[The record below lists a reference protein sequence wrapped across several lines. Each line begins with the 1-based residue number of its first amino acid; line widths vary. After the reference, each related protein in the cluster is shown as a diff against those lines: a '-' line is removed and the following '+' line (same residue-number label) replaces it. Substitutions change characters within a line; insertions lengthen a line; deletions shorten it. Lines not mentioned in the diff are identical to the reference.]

1 MPDHPP
7 SRAETALV
15 ILDMQNDI
23 VHTDSP
29 LAGAPAFSA
38 LFETLRSTRVVEKCR
53 ALLDEARATGVT
65 VVHVVV
71 DFTVG
76 TQFQFPRRGHFFA
89 SIGGQDTQLLKPG
102 TWGGAIHELL
112 APREG
117 EIVVGKSIFSAF
129 ASNDLHDQL
138 RARGVRELV
147 LAGVA
152 TDIVVECTSWAAS
165 DLGYDVQIAADCCC
179 SHTVDAHQ
187 SALGRIAARAD
198 IVSSADVVGQWAG
211 RTQQRRT

>member
-1 MPDHPP
+1 MPAEIP
-7 SRAETALV
+7 SRAATALV

-23 VHTDSP
+23 VHADSP
-29 LAGAPAFSA
+29 LASAPAFSA

-53 ALLDEARATGVT
+53 SLLDQARAAGVT
-65 VVHVVV
+65 VVHVIV

-112 APREG
+112 TPGEG
-117 EIVVGKSIFSAF
+117 EIVVRKSIFSAF

-147 LAGVA
+147 LIGVA

-179 SHTVDAHQ
+179 SHTLDAHQ
-187 SALGRIAARAD
+187 AALGRIAARAD
-198 IVSSADVVGQWAG
+198 VVSSEDIVGQWTG
-211 RTQQRRT
+211 RA

>member
-1 MPDHPP
+1 MADQLG
-7 SRAETALV
+7 RAETALL

-23 VHTDSP
+23 VHADSP
-29 LAGAPAFSA
+29 LASAPAFAA
-38 LFETLRSTRVVEKCR
+38 LFESLRSTRVVEQCR
-53 ALLDEARATGVT
+53 ALLDAARRAGVA
-65 VVHVVV
+65 VAHVVV

-102 TWGGAIHELL
+102 TWGGAIHEQL
-112 APREG
+112 APQAG

-129 ASNDLHDQL
+129 ASNDLHAQL

-165 DLGYDVQIAADCCC
+165 DLGYDVRIAADCCC
-179 SHTVDAHQ
+179 SHTAQ
-187 SALGRIAARAD
+187 SHEAALARMAARAD
-198 IVSSADVVGQWAG
+198 IVSSADIRAG
-211 RTQQRRT
+211 WGVP

>member
-1 MPDHPP
+1 MSDQA
-7 SRAETALV
+7 RREATALV

-23 VHTDSP
+23 VHADSP
-29 LAGAPAFSA
+29 LAGAPAFAA
-38 LFETLRSTRVVEKCR
+38 LFETIRATRVVENCR
-53 ALLDEARATGVT
+53 SLLDAARTAGVA
-65 VVHVVV
+65 VAHVVV

-76 TQFQFPRRGHFFA
+76 MQFQFPRRGHFFA

-112 APREG
+112 VPHAG
-117 EIVVGKSIFSAF
+117 EIQVGKSIFSGF
-129 ASNDLHDQL
+129 ASNDLHTQL

-165 DLGYDVQIAADCCC
+165 DLGYDVRIAADCCC
-179 SHTVDAHQ
+179 SHTPDAHQ
-187 SALGRIAARAD
+187 AALERIAARAD
-198 IVSSADVVGQWAG
+198 IVSSADVIAEWAWHV
-211 RTQQRRT
+211 

>member
-1 MPDHPP
+1 MSDPA
-7 SRAETALV
+7 SRAEAALL

-23 VHTDSP
+23 VHADSP
-29 LAGAPAFSA
+29 LAGAPAFA
-38 LFETLRSTRVVEKCR
+38 PLFEQLRDTRVVERCR
-53 ALLDEARATGVT
+53 ALLDAARGAGVC
-65 VVHVVV
+65 VAHVVV

-112 APREG
+112 APQAG
-117 EIVVGKSIFSAF
+117 EIVVGKSIFSGF
-129 ASNDLHDQL
+129 ASNDLHARL
-138 RARGVRELV
+138 REHGVRELV

-165 DLGYDVQIAADCCC
+165 DLGYDVRIAADCCC
-179 SHTVDAHQ
+179 SHTAQAHQ
-187 SALGRIAARAD
+187 AALARMSARAD
-198 IVSSADVVGQWAG
+198 IVSSADLRAAWGAA
-211 RTQQRRT
+211 